1 MRRALPAFIGL
12 SALIPGA
19 LALIFLATVTLN
31 NDAQAQSEEQYVQY
45 WKREWPRTDFTKS
58 AVDFGEILHGGP
70 PRDGIPP
77 IDEPA
82 FVDVAA
88 ANAILADREPVIG
101 LIVNGEAKAYP
112 LQVLMFH
119 EIANDTIGGVPVSVT
134 FCPLCN
140 AAIVFDR
147 RVGNQVLDFGTTG
160 KLRRSDLVMWDRQT
174 ESWWQQFLGEAI
186 VGEMTGTR
194 LTMLPSRLESWAR
207 FRARAPE
214 AQVLVPNGQHRRSYG
229 GNPYQAYDS
238 STRPFLFRGELPT
251 GIPPLMRVVSLGERG
266 AWSLAFMK
274 QNRVVHL
281 DDGTTIRWEPGQASA
296 LDTQEIAEG
305 RDVGN
310 FTVTRMQDGQ
320 EVDVLHGVDFVFAY
334 NAFYPDSP
342 IYHPAAQ

>member
-1 MRRALPAFIGL
+1 MRRVLPAFFMLSVLVVGAISMLGL
-12 SALIPGA
+12 AGLAPGSG
-19 LALIFLATVTLN
+19 
-31 NDAQAQSEEQYVQY
+31 AQAQTRDQYVRY
-45 WKREWPRTDFTKS
+45 WKSEWPKTDFTRS
-58 AVDFGEILHGGP
+58 SVDFAEIMHGGP

-101 LIVNGEAKAYP
+101 LVVNGEAKAYP

-147 RVGNQVLDFGTTG
+147 RVGDQVLDFGTTG

-174 ESWWQQFLGEAI
+174 ESWWQLFLGEAI

-214 AQVLVPNGQHRRSYG
+214 ATVLVPNGQHRRSYG

-238 STRPFLFRGELPT
+238 STQPFLYRGALPT
-251 GIPPLMRVVSLGERG
+251 GIPPLMRVVTLGERG
-266 AWSLAFMK
+266 AWSLDFMK
-274 QNRVVHL
+274 RNRVVHL

-296 LDTQEIAEG
+296 LDTHETAE
-305 RDVGN
+305 RRAVGKPL
-310 FTVTRMQDGQ
+310 V
-320 EVDVLHGVDFVFAY
+320 
-334 NAFYPDSP
+334 
-342 IYHPAAQ
+342 